1 MAKTN
6 PETEE
11 VKDDRVEVFIPKGQ
25 ANEDPN
31 LFVSVNG
38 KNYLLPRGKKSKV
51 THEIEEEISRANE
64 AEEMMDAHSDER
76 LKASK

>member
-38 KNYLLPRGKKSKV
+38 KNYLLPRGKMSKV
-51 THEIEEEISRANE
+51 PPEMAEEMRRANE
-64 AEEMMDAHSDER
+64 AEEMMDAHIDEM

>member
-38 KNYLLPRGKKSKV
+38 KNYLLPRGKNFTRVQLREKV
-51 THEIEEEISRANE
+51 QRYAYGNCQ
-64 AEEMMDAHSDER
+64 HSGQDR
-76 LKASK
+76 DPF